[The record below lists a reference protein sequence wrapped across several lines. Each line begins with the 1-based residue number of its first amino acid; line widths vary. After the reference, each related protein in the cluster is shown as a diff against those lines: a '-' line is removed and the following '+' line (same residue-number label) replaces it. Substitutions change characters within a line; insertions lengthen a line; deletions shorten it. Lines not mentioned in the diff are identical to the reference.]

1 MERGYDADAGGAP
14 RALGKL
20 IGILELRLPDGPRR
34 RYRLLDRILR
44 DARPVVFVGPYEHHP
59 NELSGRE
66 TIADVVVIGAD
77 ADGHIDLA
85 DLAGQLD
92 RYADRPLRI
101 GSFSPR
107 PTSPGSCPTQ
117 TRSRRCCTRVS
128 LLREP
133 SVP

>member
-1 MERGYDADAGGAP
+1 VERGYDADAGGAP

-59 NELSGRE
+59 NELSWRE
-66 TIADVVVIGAD
+66 TIADVVIGAD